1 MHYMHYSHKLQKH
14 TFCTTM
20 HSVPYTIA
28 LCTLLHVATLLQL
41 HPSVAAA
48 ALGSCADTMVFW
60 IQQFPRYHPLCTCR
74 DVASSRNKGHPT
86 NWFHSNY
93 DFFSRPW
100 PMANHPSTRLKSIEQ
115 FVGILSLLMFLPS
128 SYQVSW
134 LAVDGLQDKS
144 LDVCLYDL
152 KFIDKLYNAVTAWC

>member
-48 ALGSCADTMVFW
+48 ALGSCADTMVFC
-60 IQQFPRYHPLCTCR
+60 IQQFPRYQPPPLCTCR

-86 NWFHSNY
+86 NCFHSNS

-100 PMANHPSTRLKSIEQ
+100 PMANHPSTRLKSTEQ
-115 FVGILSLLMFLPS
+115 LLVFFPS
-128 SYQVSW
+128 W
-134 LAVDGLQDKS
+134 CFFRLAIKYLGWS
-144 LDVCLYDL
+144 
-152 KFIDKLYNAVTAWC
+152 AG